1 MTERNKRTAALL
13 FINIVLIGGAFLAN
27 HHWMIWTLVAI
38 VDLVFIIDH
47 FKRKKR

>member
-1 MTERNKRTAALL
+1 
-13 FINIVLIGGAFLAN
+13 LAN